1 MKKFLLFSCLFCS
14 MHISFAQV
22 DPMGDFNKHVVAN
35 WKGDYIRIAQYRVK
49 GTPYLYGESFPG
61 SINYKGGKV
70 FKDSKIL
77 YDLYNQK
84 AGIDEKNE
92 IFEADDMVEEFS
104 IVLPEKYGSQQLL
117 FRNSSFYGEENKG
130 FFNIVVDGEKISLL
144 KSYKIKLST
153 DPANPMDK
161 DIKIFDQYFDYYLY
175 SKSEQKLA
183 KIKLKEKDVANFIK
197 DAPFVK
203 KQLNEQYIDL
213 TKESGVKKLI
223 IAYNNN

>member
-1 MKKFLLFSCLFCS
+1 MKNFLSISCFLFSTFL
-14 MHISFAQV
+14 SFSQV
-22 DPMGDFNKHVVAN
+22 DPLGDFNRHVVAN
-35 WKGDYIRIAQYRVK
+35 WAGEYVRIAQYRVK
-49 GTPYLYGESFPG
+49 GTPYLYGESLPG

-84 AGIDEKNE
+84 AGLEEKNE
-92 IFEADDMVEEFS
+92 IFEADEMVEEFT
-104 IVLPEKYGSQQLL
+104 IVIPEKYGSQQLL
-117 FRNSSFYGEENKG
+117 FRNSSFYGGENKG

-161 DIKIFDQYFDYYLY
+161 DIKIFDQYFEYYLF
-175 SKSEQKLA
+175 SKTDKKIA
-183 KIKLKEKDVANFIK
+183 KIKLKEKDVVNFIK
-197 DAPFVK
+197 DESFVK
-203 KQLNEQYIDL
+203 KQINEQNLDL
-213 TKESGVKKLI
+213 TKESGLKKLI